1 MNSSRPEEALAQ
13 QREQVRSATQC
24 VTTQPVVVFRSR
36 SDVLTGRIGFAPVER
51 PAPLRTRGRRRSLF
65 FLLEVNVRLLAVSGT
80 TRGYDAVLQGYAYEI
95 LDRDGSEII
104 AYHWHPL
111 GLSSVTHPHLHL
123 SNQIRPIELGRS
135 QAPLPLAD
143 MHLATGVVPLAH
155 VVRMLIE
162 EFGVEPLR
170 DDWDAVLPRS

>member
-1 MNSSRPEEALAQ
+1 MARLQTVDRRHDLRLGIRHEFSLQPTSADARQLEA
-13 QREQVRSATQC
+13 
-24 VTTQPVVVFRSR
+24 VTTAYSH
-36 SDVLTGRIGFAPVER
+36 VLRDPDG
-51 PAPLRTRGRRRSLF
+51 
-65 FLLEVNVRLLAVSGT
+65 N
-80 TRGYDAVLQGYAYEI
+80 EI
-95 LDRDGSEII
+95 V
-104 AYHWHPL
+104 AYHWHPD
-111 GLSSVTHPHLHL
+111 GVSSVRHPHLHL
-123 SNQIRPIELGRS
+123 SNQIRPIELGRN